1 MLCNRVPRTATG
13 YSIFRCDYKKWE
25 KKDTTE
31 NRKGTGRR
39 GDGRKTVQACH
50 RTEKMEADIVF

>member
-1 MLCNRVPRTATG
+1 MLCNRVPRPAIG

-25 KKDTTE
+25 KEDTTE

-39 GDGRKTVQACH
+39 GDGRKTVH
-50 RTEKMEADIVF
+50 GMP